1 MGHRVHRAMMLGRWL
16 GAVGLCVAI
25 FIVLAEFGPFMW
37 ILLTSLK
44 EKGEIF
50 RLPPRIIFHP
60 TLVNYTTAFVKGPFG
75 RYLINSLVVDIL
87 AVALAVVAGTLAAY
101 AFSRFELF
109 GKKHIFFYILTTR
122 MCPPI
127 VIALPL
133 FLMYSKLGLRDTYFG
148 LVMIHAVVNLALVTW
163 LMKGFFDEIPVEIDQ
178 AAMLDGYGE
187 WDIFWKFIFPPA
199 LPGLVVSAVFAAIF
213 SWNEFLFALILT
225 QSQAATLPVGIPQL
239 VTSRGIVW
247 GQIAAV
253 ATVMAIPIFIFTVI
267 FQRYLVRGL
276 TFGAVKT

>member
-1 MGHRVHRAMMLGRWL
+1 ML
-16 GAVGLCVAI
+16 GLCVALL
-25 FIVLAEFGPFMW
+25 IVMIEFGPFVW
-37 ILLTSLK
+37 VVLTSFK

-50 RLPPRIIFHP
+50 RLPPRLIFSP
-60 TLVNYTTAFVKGPFG
+60 TLTNYVASFVNGPFG
-75 RYLINSLVVDIL
+75 KYLINSLIVDIL
-87 AVALAVVAGTLAAY
+87 AVALAVIAGTLAAY

-133 FLMYSKLGLRDTYFG
+133 FLMYSNLGLRDTRFG
-148 LVMIHAVVNLALVTW
+148 LIMIHAVVNLALVTW
-163 LMKGFFDEIPVEIDQ
+163 LMRGFFDEIPIEIDQ

-187 WDIFWKFIFPPA
+187 WHIFWKFVLPPA
-199 LPGLVVSAVFAAIF
+199 LPGVVVSAVFSAIF

-253 ATVMAIPIFIFTVI
+253 ATVMAIPVFVFTVV
-267 FQRYLVRGL
+267 FQKYLVRGL

>member
-1 MGHRVHRAMMLGRWL
+1 MNAKKHKLRLMI
-16 GAVGLCVAI
+16 VGLFVAI
-25 FIVLAEFGPFMW
+25 AIMVLAEFGPFVW
-37 ILLTSLK
+37 VVLTSFK
-44 EKGEIF
+44 DKSEIF
-50 RLPPRIIFHP
+50 RLPPRLIFSP
-60 TLVNYTTAFVKGPFG
+60 TLDNYISSFVEGPFG
-75 RYLINSLVVDIL
+75 RYLVNSLIVDAI
-87 AVALAVVAGTLAAY
+87 AVALAVIVGTFAAY
-101 AFSRFELF
+101 AFSRFNIF

-133 FLMYSKLGLRDTYFG
+133 FLMYSRLGLRDTRFG
-148 LVMIHAVVNLALVTW
+148 LIMIHTVVSLALVIW
-163 LMKGFFDEIPVEIDQ
+163 LLKGFFDEVPVEIDQ

-187 WDIFWKFIFPPA
+187 WGIFWKFVLPPT
-199 LPGLVVSAVFAAIF
+199 LPGVIVSAVFAAIF

-239 VTSRGIVW
+239 VTSRGVVW

-253 ATVMAIPIFIFTVI
+253 ATVMAIPIFIFTVV

-276 TFGAVKT
+276 TFGAVKI